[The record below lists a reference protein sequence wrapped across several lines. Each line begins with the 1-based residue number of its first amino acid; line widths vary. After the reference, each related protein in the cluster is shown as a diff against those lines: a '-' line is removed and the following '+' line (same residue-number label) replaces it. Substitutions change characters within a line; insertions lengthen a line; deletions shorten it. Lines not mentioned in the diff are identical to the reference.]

1 MAAGSTTAFLGAEM
15 ENPPSKS
22 RSREVVEKVVE
33 GGAGAV
39 PFVGGPLAAALSLAM
54 NWSYNKRMDRWL
66 DQLAEA
72 VSQLDQRFD
81 DLAADEVF
89 VDAVINATRAAQ
101 STHQQEKLDALR
113 HAVVNSVADAAPDVD
128 EQARFFRL
136 VEQFSAAHLS
146 LLSFLDNVE
155 AFFVR
160 LGRPPR
166 PTYQHGSLGQ
176 LLEDA
181 VPSYAG
187 RRDWYDLL
195 MTDLVNSRLVL
206 GDANS
211 LHSTMTE
218 SGLYQQRSSALG
230 QRFLVS

>member
-1 MAAGSTTAFLGAEM
+1 MTDKP
-15 ENPPSKS
+15 NKS
-22 RSREVVEKVVE
+22 RSREVVEAVVE

-39 PFVGGPLAAALSLAM
+39 PFVGGPLAAALALAM
-54 NWSYNKRMDRWL
+54 NWSYNKRMDLWL

-72 VSQLDQRFD
+72 VDQLGRRFE
-81 DLAADEVF
+81 DLAGDEVF

-101 STHQQEKLDALR
+101 TTHQQEKLDALR
-113 HAVVNSVADAAPDVD
+113 HAVVNSVAPGAPDVD

-136 VEQFSAAHLS
+136 VEQFSAAHLR
-146 LLSFLDNVE
+146 LLNFLDDTGAV
-155 AFFVR
+155 FDR
-160 LGRPPR
+160 DGRAR
-166 PTYQHGSLGQ
+166 PSYQYGSLGQ

-181 VPSYAG
+181 IPAFAG

-211 LHSTMTE
+211 LHGTMTE
-218 SGLYQQRSSALG
+218 HGLYQKRSSALG
-230 QRFLVS
+230 QRFLAFISA